1 MSNTYSISVETG
13 GYRQLDLFAE
23 RCGEGNAVVTVADGN
38 GVAIAAHTMPIAE
51 RRHHFSIAVPQKST
65 VTVAASGL
73 VVRFGYLSECDDL
86 LDNGVRYVNM
96 NPSDTD
102 WPAQPTLEQIYNRFG
117 RSGAHFEPFAR
128 WMNDPNGLCFYKGR
142 WHVFY
147 QLHPYG
153 TQWGPMH
160 WGHVSSTDM
169 LSWKREPIMFAPSLE
184 QEKDGVFSG
193 SAVIDDN
200 GDLRFYYTGH
210 RWANGHDNTGGDW
223 QVQMTALPDN
233 DELTSATKQGMI
245 IDCPTDKV
253 DHHYRDPKV
262 WKTGDTWYMTFG
274 VSSADKRGQMW
285 LFSSKDMVRWEYER
299 VLFQHPDPDVFM
311 LECPDFFPIK
321 DKDGNEK
328 WVIGFSAMGSKPSGF
343 MNRNVSNAGYMIGT
357 WEPGGEFKP
366 ETEFRLWDCGH
377 NYYAPQSFNVEGRQI
392 VYGWMSPFVQPIPM
406 EDDGWCGQLTLPR
419 EITLG
424 DDGDVVT
431 APVAEM
437 EGLREDTLDHGSI
450 TLDMDGEQIIA
461 DDAEAVEIEMTIDL
475 AASTAERAGLKIHA
489 TEDGAY
495 TYVAYDDQIGRVVV
509 DRQAMANGDRGYRAA
524 PLTDAELAS
533 GKLDLRVFVDRG
545 SVEVYVNGGHQVLS
559 SYSYASE
566 GPRAIKLV
574 AESGSLKVD
583 SLKLHHM
590 KSIGLE

>member
-1 MSNTYSISVETG
+1 MTDFTPETPVLTPI
-13 GYRQLDLFAE
+13 RDHAAE
-23 RCGEGNAVVTVADGN
+23 LAKAEA
-38 GVAIAAHTMPIAE
+38 GVAEMAAKRNNRWYPKYHIA
-51 RRHHFSIAVPQKST
+51 S
-65 VTVAASGL
+65 
-73 VVRFGYLSECDDL
+73 
-86 LDNGVRYVNM
+86 NGG
-96 NPSDTD
+96 
-102 WPAQPTLEQIYNRFG
+102 WI
-117 RSGAHFEPFAR
+117 
-128 WMNDPNGLCFYKGR
+128 NDPNGLCFYKGL

-200 GDLRFYYTGH
+200 GDLR
-210 RWANGHDNTGGDW
+210 
-223 QVQMTALPDN
+223 
-233 DELTSATKQGMI
+233 
-245 IDCPTDKV
+245 
-253 DHHYRDPKV
+253 HYRDPKV

-475 AASTAERAGLKIHA
+475 PRRPTDRRRTGL
-489 TEDGAY
+489 
-495 TYVAYDDQIGRVVV
+495 
-509 DRQAMANGDRGYRAA
+509 RQAGPARVRGSRLRGGLRQRW
-524 PLTDAELAS
+524 PPSAEL
-533 GKLDLRVFVDRG
+533 LLLRLRRPAR
-545 SVEVYVNGGHQVLS
+545 HQARRRV
-559 SYSYASE
+559 
-566 GPRAIKLV
+566 R
-574 AESGSLKVD
+574 
-583 SLKLHHM
+583 
-590 KSIGLE
+590 